1 MVIDTAFPGVV
12 ESSLDRLLSAVEPE
26 TARILDRALN
36 GVDIEVEEAIK
47 LFDAKDLEL
56 HALCAAANEL
66 RKRTVGDMVT
76 FVTVRNINFTNI
88 CYTGCKFCAFAKHF
102 GDEEAETPDH

>member
-1 MVIDTAFPGVV
+1 M
-12 ESSLDRLLSAVEPE
+12 
-26 TARILDRALN
+26 N
-36 GVDIEVEEAIK
+36 GVDIEVEEAIT

-56 HALCAAANEL
+56 HALCATANEL

-102 GDEEAETPDH
+102 GDEEGETLSIEQVADRGRRGLGGLELLKSACRADCTPR